1 MWSCSVTVSSH
12 WPGTAVRELANSV
25 TGVGVCSRR

>member
-12 WPGTAVRELANSV
+12 WPGTVVRELANSV